1 MHATKALPGL
11 ASLYARTP
19 QGLHKKVALP
29 TVYRHYTRI
38 VGIGVGVAE
47 AIGDGVA
54 IGCAVAA
61 SVVAPATQTPART
74 IPTNHRFIDC
84 LLLCDDG
91 EWPGRPV
98 PVLPAALNGCRCGQA
113 ACPPLPASPA
123 TPQVNPEAAEVYHY
137 GQMGVIELPY
147 TRSVAAETD
156 PVFAPVEH
164 VIPRVEW
171 PLHAPYVAAINRL
184 KRERN
189 AVILAHNYQ
198 VPEIFYTVA
207 DIVGDSLALA
217 MQAAKTDADVI
228 VLCGVHFMAET
239 AKLVN
244 PSKTVLVPDLKA
256 GCSLAESITAAD
268 VRLLRERYPGTPIV
282 TYVNTSAEVK
292 AESDVCVTSGN
303 AVQIVEA
310 LGAPRVIFLPDEYLA
325 KFVASK
331 TKVEIVAWK
340 GHCEVHERFS
350 GEDIRR
356 FREGDPT
363 LVVLAHP
370 ECPPDVLAEAD
381 YVGSTQGMTEYV
393 GAVANGDSRRAPRIL
408 MMTECSMADNVSG
421 RYPSVEFVR
430 PCNLCPHM
438 KRNTLPKV
446 LHSLEA
452 MEYEV
457 TVAPEVARRAR
468 RAVERMLEYS
478 RQVRD

>member
-1 MHATKALPGL
+1 
-11 ASLYARTP
+11 
-19 QGLHKKVALP
+19 
-29 TVYRHYTRI
+29 
-38 VGIGVGVAE
+38 
-47 AIGDGVA
+47 
-54 IGCAVAA
+54 
-61 SVVAPATQTPART
+61 
-74 IPTNHRFIDC
+74 
-84 LLLCDDG
+84 
-91 EWPGRPV
+91 
-98 PVLPAALNGCRCGQA
+98 
-113 ACPPLPASPA
+113 
-123 TPQVNPEAAEVYHY
+123 
-137 GQMGVIELPY
+137 MGVIELPY
-147 TRSVAAETD
+147 TESVAAETE
-156 PVFAPVEH
+156 PIFNRVGH

-217 MQAAKTDADVI
+217 MQAAQTDADVI

-244 PSKTVLVPDLKA
+244 PSKTVLVPDLRA
-256 GCSLAESITAAD
+256 GCSLAESIAADD
-268 VRLLRERYPGTPIV
+268 VRLLRQRYPGTPIV

-303 AVQIVEA
+303 ALQIVEA

-325 KFVASK
+325 KYVASK
-331 TKVEIVAWK
+331 TNVEIIAWK
-340 GHCEVHERFS
+340 GHCEVHERFT
-350 GEDIRR
+350 GNDVRR
-356 FREGDPT
+356 FREGDPS

-393 GAVANGDSRRAPRIL
+393 GTVSGKPRARVL
-408 MMTECSMADNVSG
+408 LMTECSMADNVSG
-421 RYPSVEFVR
+421 RYPNVEFVR

-446 LHSLEA
+446 LHCLEA

-457 TVAPEVARRAR
+457 TVAPEIAARAR
-468 RAVERMLEYS
+468 RAVDRMLEYS
-478 RQVRD
+478 RSARD